1 MKILFFLFLCA
12 CCFSC
17 TSNQKKDSEKNK
29 QDKNHLLLG
38 NHVITI
44 MNKEFTHEN
53 PIDSISV
60 EKILF
65 LGYKIVNRV
74 PSKNSYT
81 ENYDT
86 LVTCKKGSSK
96 FVFLK
101 LKEKDL
107 LLNFELTDRNFL
119 FGNFLRIGLN
129 SKSFFTRM
137 GAENSLPESGGLVKL
152 VDEETDSFTEILFE
166 KDSIIKISTSWY
178 YD

>member
-1 MKILFFLFLCA
+1 MSEYLLFLKIRNKRTTEYGQNSSIKNSVMKILFFLFLCA

-74 PSKNSYT
+74 PSKNS
-81 ENYDT
+81 
-86 LVTCKKGSSK
+86 
-96 FVFLK
+96 
-101 LKEKDL
+101 
-107 LLNFELTDRNFL
+107 
-119 FGNFLRIGLN
+119 
-129 SKSFFTRM
+129 
-137 GAENSLPESGGLVKL
+137 
-152 VDEETDSFTEILFE
+152 
-166 KDSIIKISTSWY
+166 
-178 YD
+178 